1 MCEPLL
7 PTRNTGLGLT
17 RRGDVTLLRTLAQGP
32 PSPRGRSRSGRERRD
47 RLGRPPATGL
57 HPPGVRLQK
66 IPKVRSHRGG
76 CISIPAK
83 QRYKRFTFARCGRT
97 SRGAPSPRSRALIHI
112 SPSCGCTQWVAPR
125 AQIAQPRSGR
135 AIRVVEREPRL
146 ALSTWRRHRM
156 LSE

>member
-1 MCEPLL
+1 MKLL
-7 PTRNTGLGLT
+7 EKSNSETKVFVFLNFLVTFDVHTVGYVYREIHERPQGWLHFYLRQKRN
-17 RRGDVTLLRTLAQGP
+17 
-32 PSPRGRSRSGRERRD
+32 EW
-47 RLGRPPATGL
+47 
-57 HPPGVRLQK
+57 
-66 IPKVRSHRGG
+66 
-76 CISIPAK
+76 
-83 QRYKRFTFARCGRT
+83 FTFATHARK
-97 SRGAPSPRSRALIHI
+97 SRGGPSPRSRALIHI